1 MPTAQVIRVLLVD
14 DSPVVRKVVSS
25 FLEADFFL
33 VVGEAADGME
43 ALEKIKELKPDVLVL
58 DLEMPR
64 KDGFGV
70 LEALALRRSDGA
82 KSFSPH
88 PQVVVLSSLVRDDGE
103 IASQCLSLGAH
114 SCLGKPEQG
123 MLHNENL
130 KPRLIQAVKEAFAAN
145 GHWVEHLAADRR
157 YLAKTG
163 LIHPLCIMIG
173 SSTGGPTVLEEIIPK
188 LPKTFG
194 LPLVIIQHLPELFT
208 KSFADRLTRMG
219 SLTVVEAKDGD
230 MPRAGLAHIAPGGEN
245 IYLRDG
251 KISIERKNIAAYIK
265 PSIDYFFSSAAGAF
279 GKGCVGVV
287 LSGMGGDALKGAQAV
302 HDAGG
307 WMIVQDPKTCVIDAM
322 PKAIIEKGLANEVLS
337 PKEILKKLIDMGS
350 KT

>member
-25 FLEADFFL
+25 FLEADSFL
-33 VVGEAADGME
+33 VVGEAADGVE
-43 ALEKIKELKPDVLVL
+43 ALEKIKELAPDVLVL
-58 DLEMPR
+58 DLEMPH

-70 LEALALRRSDGA
+70 LQELALL
-82 KSFSPH
+82 SPH
-88 PQVVVLSSLVRDDGE
+88 PQVVVLSSLIREDGE
-103 IASQCLSLGAH
+103 ISSRCLSLGAH
-114 SCLGKPEQG
+114 SCIGKPEQG
-123 MLHNENL
+123 MMHTDDL
-130 KPRLIQAVKEAFAAN
+130 KPRLIRAVKEAFAAN
-145 GHWVEHLAADRR
+145 GHTVQNAAPDRR
-157 YLAKTG
+157 YPPKAG
-163 LIHPLCIMIG
+163 LLHPLCIMIG

-219 SLTVVEAKDGD
+219 SLMVVEAKDGD
-230 MPRAGLAHIAPGGEN
+230 MLRAGLAHIAPGGEN
-245 IYLRDG
+245 IYLREG
-251 KISIERKNIAAYIK
+251 KISIERKNISAYIK

-279 GKGCVGVV
+279 GKGCVGVI

-322 PKAIIEKGLANEVLS
+322 PKAIIEKGLANEVLG
-337 PKEILKKLIDMGS
+337 PKEILHRLLDLGS
-350 KT
+350 KTQELRIKE